1 MAVKLKAERRDD
13 LTKSHTNQLR
23 KKGFIPSV
31 VYGNDKEA
39 ITVAVEN
46 IELLKTLRDE
56 GRNAVIT
63 LDIEQG
69 QSVEVMLHEYQLDP
83 LRDEVI
89 HADFYVVDMSQEMDV
104 TVSIQLEGEPAGV
117 KDGGILQQPLYELQ
131 VRAIPAN
138 IPDQITIN
146 VADLEIGDAISVSDL
161 DEAEG
166 YEVTEDP
173 DTTIVTITAPQA
185 EEELEP
191 SEDDEFVEP
200 ELVDQK
206 GEQDDEEET
215 E

>member
-13 LTKSHTNQLR
+13 LTKSYTNQLR
-23 KKGFIPSV
+23 NKGFIPSV

-69 QSVEVMLHEYQLDP
+69 ESVEVMLHEYQVDP

-117 KDGGILQQPLYELQ
+117 KEGGILQQPLYELQ
-131 VRAIPAN
+131 IRATPAN

-146 VADLEIGDAISVSDL
+146 VADLAIGDAISVADL
-161 DEAEG
+161 DKADG

-173 DTTIVTITAPQA
+173 DTTIVTVTAPQA

-206 GEQDDEEET
+206 GEQEDAE
-215 E
+215 